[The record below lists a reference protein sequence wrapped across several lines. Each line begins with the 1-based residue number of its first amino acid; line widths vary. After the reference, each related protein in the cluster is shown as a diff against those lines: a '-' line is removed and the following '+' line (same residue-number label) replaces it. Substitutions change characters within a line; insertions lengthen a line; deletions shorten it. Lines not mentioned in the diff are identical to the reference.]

1 MPLGKNNN
9 RYHLKFGNFQL
20 NKQDLTIFKSFE
32 DICRKTPSAPF
43 LISPSRNQKGMT
55 TFSYQETLEK
65 ASKISTI
72 FLDNGY
78 GNNLRVATLLGSTP
92 AHYIVKLALNKIG
105 VSVVPINPDYSPD
118 ETAYL
123 LADSGSILAICAEHY
138 MKQLKTAIAY
148 KDLSVPIVTYDEIET
163 IQTLKPLSDLGTQ
176 VHGKTEA
183 SLLYTSGTT
192 GRPKGC
198 ILSHEYELMCGEV
211 YANIG
216 APISLSFGKDKILNP
231 LPSYHINAGIVTF
244 FAAMLTGNS
253 LIQPERFSISS
264 WWEDINETEATIF
277 HYLGVIIAVL
287 LSDQS
292 ATKASLGKLRVGFG
306 AGVEPALHQEFETRF
321 GIPLIECWGMTEM
334 CRVLYNNEEPR
345 QIHTRAMGRPR
356 EDLQVKVVDEND
368 QEVEIGTPGEMVV
381 RHSEK
386 TPRAGAFSGYL
397 NKEKETEEAWK
408 NGWFHTGD
416 TVTMDETGMLYFVDR
431 AKNIIRRAGE
441 NIAAAEVENCLFE
454 IEFVSKIACIAVKD
468 DIREEEVMACVVLE
482 DGKKESKEVAE
493 ILFNHALEKMA
504 YFKAPGYI
512 LFMDDLPVTGTQKVV
527 KHKIFEPDTDP
538 RNLTGVFNFTHLKK
552 RKPND

>member
-1 MPLGKNNN
+1 M
-9 RYHLKFGNFQL
+9 

-32 DICRKTPSAPF
+32 AICRKTPSAPF

-55 TFSYQETLEK
+55 TFSYQETFEE
-65 ASKISTI
+65 ADKISTI
-72 FLDNGY
+72 FSDNGY

-123 LADSGSILAICAEHY
+123 LADSGSVLAICAEHY

-148 KDLSVPIVTYDEIET
+148 KDLSIPIVTYDEIEN
-163 IQTLKPLSDLGTQ
+163 IHTLKPSSDLGTQ
-176 VHGKTEA
+176 VQGKTEA

-198 ILSHEYELMCGEV
+198 MLSHEYELMCGEV

-253 LIQPERFSISS
+253 LIQPERFSISN

-306 AGVEPALHQEFETRF
+306 AGVEPALHQEFESRF
-321 GIPLIECWGMTEM
+321 GIPLVECWGMTEM

-356 EDLQVKVVDEND
+356 DDLQVKVVDEND
-368 QEVEIGTPGEMVV
+368 QEVARGKPGEMVV

-408 NGWFHTGD
+408 SGWFHTGD

-482 DGKKESKEVAE
+482 EGKKKSKEVAE
-493 ILFNHALEKMA
+493 ILFNQAIEKMA

-527 KHKIFEPDTDP
+527 KHKIFEPEIDP

>member
-1 MPLGKNNN
+1 M
-9 RYHLKFGNFQL
+9 

-55 TFSYQETLEK
+55 TFSYQETFEK
-65 ASKISTI
+65 ANKISTI

-123 LADSGSILAICAEHY
+123 LADSGSVLAICAEHY

-148 KDLSVPIVTYDEIET
+148 KDLSVPIVTYDEIEN

-356 EDLQVKVVDEND
+356 EDLQVKVVDESD
-368 QEVEIGTPGEMVV
+368 QEVEIGMPGEMVV

-527 KHKIFEPDTDP
+527 KHKIFEPEIDP

>member
-1 MPLGKNNN
+1 M
-9 RYHLKFGNFQL
+9 

-55 TFSYQETLEK
+55 TFSYQETFEK
-65 ASKISTI
+65 ANKISTI

-123 LADSGSILAICAEHY
+123 LADSGSVLAICAEHY

-163 IQTLKPLSDLGTQ
+163 IQTLKPSSDLGTQ

-216 APISLSFGKDKILNP
+216 EPISLSFGKDKILNP

-356 EDLQVKVVDEND
+356 EDLQVKVVDESD
-368 QEVEIGTPGEMVV
+368 QEVEIGMPGEMVV

-527 KHKIFEPDTDP
+527 KHKIFEPEIDP

>member
-1 MPLGKNNN
+1 M
-9 RYHLKFGNFQL
+9 

-55 TFSYQETLEK
+55 TFSYQETFEK
-65 ASKISTI
+65 AYKISTI
-72 FLDNGY
+72 FSDNGY

-123 LADSGSILAICAEHY
+123 LADSGSVLAICAEHY

-148 KDLSVPIVTYDEIET
+148 KDLSVPIVTYDEIEN
-163 IQTLKPLSDLGTQ
+163 IHTLKPSSDLGTQ

-198 ILSHEYELMCGEV
+198 MLSHEYELMCGEV

-253 LIQPERFSISS
+253 LIQPERFSISN

-321 GIPLIECWGMTEM
+321 GIPLVECWGMTEM
-334 CRVLYNNEEPR
+334 CRVLYNNDEPR

-356 EDLQVKVVDEND
+356 DDLQVKVVDEND
-368 QEVEIGTPGEMVV
+368 QEVARGKPGEMVV

-408 NGWFHTGD
+408 SGWFHTGD

-482 DGKKESKEVAE
+482 EDKKKSKEVAE
-493 ILFNHALEKMA
+493 ILFNHAIEKMA

-527 KHKIFEPDTDP
+527 KHKIFEPEIDP

>member
-1 MPLGKNNN
+1 M
-9 RYHLKFGNFQL
+9 

-55 TFSYQETLEK
+55 TFSYQETFEK
-65 ASKISTI
+65 AYKISTI
-72 FLDNGY
+72 FSDNGY

-123 LADSGSILAICAEHY
+123 LADSGSVLAICAEHY

-148 KDLSVPIVTYDEIET
+148 KDLSVPIVTYDEIEN
-163 IQTLKPLSDLGTQ
+163 IHTLKPSSDLGTQ

-198 ILSHEYELMCGEV
+198 MLSHEYELMCGEV

-253 LIQPERFSISS
+253 LIQPERFSISN

-321 GIPLIECWGMTEM
+321 GIPLVECWGMTEM

-356 EDLQVKVVDEND
+356 DDLQVKVVDEND
-368 QEVEIGTPGEMVV
+368 QEVARGKPGEMVV

-408 NGWFHTGD
+408 SGWFHTGD

-482 DGKKESKEVAE
+482 EGKKKSKEVAE
-493 ILFNHALEKMA
+493 ILFNHAIEKMA

-527 KHKIFEPDTDP
+527 KHKIFEPEIDP

>member
-1 MPLGKNNN
+1 M
-9 RYHLKFGNFQL
+9 

-55 TFSYQETLEK
+55 TFSYQETFEK
-65 ASKISTI
+65 ADKISTI

-123 LADSGSILAICAEHY
+123 LADSGSVLAICAEHY

-148 KDLSVPIVTYDEIET
+148 KDLSVPIVTYDEIEN
-163 IQTLKPLSDLGTQ
+163 IHTLKPSSDLGTQ

-198 ILSHEYELMCGEV
+198 MLSHEYELMCGEV

-253 LIQPERFSISS
+253 LIQPERFSISN

-321 GIPLIECWGMTEM
+321 GIPLVECWGMTEM

-356 EDLQVKVVDEND
+356 DDLQVKVVDEND
-368 QEVEIGTPGEMVV
+368 QEVARGKPGEMVV

-408 NGWFHTGD
+408 SGWFHTGD

-482 DGKKESKEVAE
+482 EDKKKSKEVAE
-493 ILFNHALEKMA
+493 ILFNHAIEKMA

-527 KHKIFEPDTDP
+527 KHKIFEPEIDP

>member
-1 MPLGKNNN
+1 M
-9 RYHLKFGNFQL
+9 

-43 LISPSRNQKGMT
+43 LITPSRNQKGMT
-55 TFSYQETLEK
+55 TFSYQETFEK
-65 ASKISTI
+65 ANKISTI

-92 AHYIVKLALNKIG
+92 AHYMVKLALNKIG
-105 VSVVPINPDYSPD
+105 VSIVPINPDYSPD

-123 LADSGSILAICAEHY
+123 LADSGSVLAICAEHY

-163 IQTLKPLSDLGTQ
+163 IQPLKPLSDTGTQ

-292 ATKASLGKLRVGFG
+292 ATKESLGKLKVGFG

-356 EDLQVKVVDEND
+356 EDLQVKVVDQND

-431 AKNIIRRAGE
+431 AKNIIRRSGE

-482 DGKKESKEVAE
+482 KGKKKSKEIAE
-493 ILFNHALEKMA
+493 ILFHHAIEKMA

-527 KHKIFEPDTDP
+527 KHKIFEADIDP
-538 RNLTGVFNFTHLKK
+538 RNLTGVFNFTRLKK

>member
-1 MPLGKNNN
+1 M
-9 RYHLKFGNFQL
+9 

-55 TFSYQETLEK
+55 TFSYQETFET
-65 ASKISTI
+65 ADKISTI

-92 AHYIVKLALNKIG
+92 EHYIVKLALNKIG

-123 LADSGSILAICAEHY
+123 LEDSGSVLAICAEHY

-148 KDLSVPIVTYDEIET
+148 KDLSVPIVTYDEIEN
-163 IQTLKPLSDLGTQ
+163 IQTLKPSSDLGTQ

-198 ILSHEYELMCGEV
+198 MLSHEYELKCGEV

-253 LIQPERFSISS
+253 LIQPERFSISN

-321 GIPLIECWGMTEM
+321 GIPLVECWGMTEM
-334 CRVLYNNEEPR
+334 CRVLYNNDEPR

-356 EDLQVKVVDEND
+356 DDLQVKVVDEND
-368 QEVEIGTPGEMVV
+368 QEVARGKPGEMVV

-408 NGWFHTGD
+408 SGWFHTGD

-454 IEFVSKIACIAVKD
+454 LEFVSKIACIAVKD

-482 DGKKESKEVAE
+482 EGKKKSKEVAE
-493 ILFNHALEKMA
+493 ILFNHAIEKMA

-527 KHKIFEPDTDP
+527 KHKIFEPDIDP
-538 RNLTGVFNFTHLKK
+538 RHLNGVFNFTHLKK

>member
-1 MPLGKNNN
+1 M
-9 RYHLKFGNFQL
+9 

-55 TFSYQETLEK
+55 TFSYQETFDK
-65 ASKISTI
+65 ANKISTI

-123 LADSGSILAICAEHY
+123 LADSGSVLAICAEHY

-148 KDLSVPIVTYDEIET
+148 KDLSVPIVTYDEIEN
-163 IQTLKPLSDLGTQ
+163 IQTLKPSSDLGTQ

-253 LIQPERFSISS
+253 LIQPERFSISN

-321 GIPLIECWGMTEM
+321 GIPLVECWGMTEM

-356 EDLQVKVVDEND
+356 DDLQVKVVDEND
-368 QEVEIGTPGEMVV
+368 QEVARGKPGEMVV

-504 YFKAPGYI
+504 YFKTPGYI

-527 KHKIFEPDTDP
+527 KHKIFEPEIDP

>member
-1 MPLGKNNN
+1 M
-9 RYHLKFGNFQL
+9 

-55 TFSYQETLEK
+55 TFSYQETFEK
-65 ASKISTI
+65 ANKISTI

-123 LADSGSILAICAEHY
+123 LADSGSVLAICAEHY

-163 IQTLKPLSDLGTQ
+163 IQTLKPSSDLGTQ
-176 VHGKTEA
+176 VRGKTEA

-454 IEFVSKIACIAVKD
+454 IEIVSKIACIAVKD

-527 KHKIFEPDTDP
+527 KHKIFEPDIDP

>member
-1 MPLGKNNN
+1 M
-9 RYHLKFGNFQL
+9 

-55 TFSYQETLEK
+55 TFSYQETFEK
-65 ASKISTI
+65 ANKISTI

-123 LADSGSILAICAEHY
+123 LADSGSVLAICAEHY

-163 IQTLKPLSDLGTQ
+163 IQTLKSLSDIGAPVQ
-176 VHGKTEA
+176 GKTEA

-356 EDLQVKVVDEND
+356 EDLEVKVVDESD
-368 QEVEIGTPGEMVV
+368 QEVEIGMPGEMVV

-482 DGKKESKEVAE
+482 DGKNESKEVAE

-527 KHKIFEPDTDP
+527 KHKIFEPEIDP

>member
-1 MPLGKNNN
+1 M
-9 RYHLKFGNFQL
+9 

-55 TFSYQETLEK
+55 TFSYQETFEK
-65 ASKISTI
+65 ADKISTI

-78 GNNLRVATLLGSTP
+78 SNNLRVATLLGSTP

-123 LADSGSILAICAEHY
+123 LADSGSVLAICAEHY
-138 MKQLKTAIAY
+138 MKQLKTAVAY
-148 KDLSVPIVTYDEIET
+148 KDLSVPIVTYDEIEN
-163 IQTLKPLSDLGTQ
+163 IQTLKPSSDLGTQ

-198 ILSHEYELMCGEV
+198 MLSHEYELMCGEV

-216 APISLSFGKDKILNP
+216 APISLTFGKDKILNP

-253 LIQPERFSISS
+253 LIQPERFSISN

-321 GIPLIECWGMTEM
+321 GIPLVECWGMTEM

-356 EDLQVKVVDEND
+356 DDLQVKVVDEND
-368 QEVEIGTPGEMVV
+368 QEVARGKPGEMVV

-408 NGWFHTGD
+408 SGWFHTGD

-468 DIREEEVMACVVLE
+468 DIKEEEVMACVVLE
-482 DGKKESKEVAE
+482 DGKNKSKEAAE
-493 ILFNHALEKMA
+493 ILFNYAIEKMA

-527 KHKIFEPDTDP
+527 KHKIFEPEIDP

>member
-1 MPLGKNNN
+1 M
-9 RYHLKFGNFQL
+9 

-55 TFSYQETLEK
+55 TFSYQETFEK
-65 ASKISTI
+65 ANKISTI

-123 LADSGSILAICAEHY
+123 LADSGSVLAICAEHY
-138 MKQLKTAIAY
+138 MQQLKTAIAY

-163 IQTLKPLSDLGTQ
+163 IQTLKPLSYLGAQ

-386 TPRAGAFSGYL
+386 TPRVGAFSGYL

-454 IEFVSKIACIAVKD
+454 IEIVSKIACIAVKD

-527 KHKIFEPDTDP
+527 KHKIFEPDIDP

>member
-1 MPLGKNNN
+1 M
-9 RYHLKFGNFQL
+9 
-20 NKQDLTIFKSFE
+20 NKQNLTIFKSFE
-32 DICRKTPSAPF
+32 DIYRKTPSAPF

-55 TFSYQETLEK
+55 TFSYQETFEK
-65 ASKISTI
+65 ADKISTI

-78 GNNLRVATLLGSTP
+78 SNNLRVATLLGSTP

-123 LADSGSILAICAEHY
+123 LADSGSVLAICAEHY
-138 MKQLKTAIAY
+138 MKQLKTAVAY
-148 KDLSVPIVTYDEIET
+148 KDLSVPIVTYDEIEN
-163 IQTLKPLSDLGTQ
+163 IQTLKPSSDLGTQ

-198 ILSHEYELMCGEV
+198 MLSHEYELMCGEV

-253 LIQPERFSISS
+253 LIQPERFSISN

-306 AGVEPALHQEFETRF
+306 AGVEPALHQEFEARF
-321 GIPLIECWGMTEM
+321 GIPLVECWGMTEM

-356 EDLQVKVVDEND
+356 DDLQVKVVDEND
-368 QEVEIGTPGEMVV
+368 QEVARGKPGEMVV

-408 NGWFHTGD
+408 SGWFHTGD

-482 DGKKESKEVAE
+482 DGKNKSKEAAE
-493 ILFNHALEKMA
+493 ILFNYAIEKMA

-527 KHKIFEPDTDP
+527 KHKIFEPEIDP

>member
-1 MPLGKNNN
+1 M
-9 RYHLKFGNFQL
+9 

-55 TFSYQETLEK
+55 TFSYQETFEK
-65 ASKISTI
+65 ANKISTI

-123 LADSGSILAICAEHY
+123 LADSGSVLAICAEHY

-216 APISLSFGKDKILNP
+216 KPISLSFGKDKILNP

-356 EDLQVKVVDEND
+356 EDLQVKVVDESD
-368 QEVEIGTPGEMVV
+368 QEVEIGRPGEMVV

-527 KHKIFEPDTDP
+527 KHKIFEPEIDP

>member
-1 MPLGKNNN
+1 M
-9 RYHLKFGNFQL
+9 

-55 TFSYQETLEK
+55 TFSYQETFEK
-65 ASKISTI
+65 ANKISTI

-123 LADSGSILAICAEHY
+123 LADSGSVLAICAEHY

-163 IQTLKPLSDLGTQ
+163 IQTLKPLSDLGAQ

-253 LIQPERFSISS
+253 LIQPERFSISN

-321 GIPLIECWGMTEM
+321 GIPLVECWGMTEM

-356 EDLQVKVVDEND
+356 DDLQVKVVDEND
-368 QEVEIGTPGEMVV
+368 QEVARGKPGEMVV

-482 DGKKESKEVAE
+482 EDKKKSKEVAE
-493 ILFNHALEKMA
+493 ILFNHAIEKMA

-527 KHKIFEPDTDP
+527 KHKIFEPEIDP

>member
-1 MPLGKNNN
+1 M
-9 RYHLKFGNFQL
+9 

-55 TFSYQETLEK
+55 TFSYQETFEK
-65 ASKISTI
+65 ANKISTI

-123 LADSGSILAICAEHY
+123 LADSGSVLAICTEHY

-163 IQTLKPLSDLGTQ
+163 IQTLKPLSDLGAQ

-216 APISLSFGKDKILNP
+216 TPISLSFGKDKILNP

-356 EDLQVKVVDEND
+356 EDLQVKVVDESD
-368 QEVEIGTPGEMVV
+368 QEVEIGRPGEMVV

-454 IEFVSKIACIAVKD
+454 IEIVSKIACIAVKD

-527 KHKIFEPDTDP
+527 KHKIFEPEIDP

>member
-1 MPLGKNNN
+1 M
-9 RYHLKFGNFQL
+9 

-55 TFSYQETLEK
+55 TFSYQETFEK
-65 ASKISTI
+65 AYKISTI
-72 FLDNGY
+72 FSDNGY

-123 LADSGSILAICAEHY
+123 LADSGSVLAICAEHY

-148 KDLSVPIVTYDEIET
+148 KDLSVPIVTYDEIEN
-163 IQTLKPLSDLGTQ
+163 IHTLKPSSDLGTQ

-253 LIQPERFSISS
+253 LIQPERFSISN

-321 GIPLIECWGMTEM
+321 GIPLVECWGMTEM

-356 EDLQVKVVDEND
+356 DDLQVKVVDEND
-368 QEVEIGTPGEMVV
+368 QEVARGKPGEMVV

-482 DGKKESKEVAE
+482 EDKKKSKEVAE
-493 ILFNHALEKMA
+493 ILFNHAIEKMA

-527 KHKIFEPDTDP
+527 KHKIFEPEIDP

>member
-1 MPLGKNNN
+1 M
-9 RYHLKFGNFQL
+9 

-55 TFSYQETLEK
+55 TFSYQETFEK
-65 ASKISTI
+65 AYKISTI
-72 FLDNGY
+72 FSDNGY

-123 LADSGSILAICAEHY
+123 LADSGSVLAICAEHY
-138 MKQLKTAIAY
+138 MKQLQTAIAY
-148 KDLSVPIVTYDEIET
+148 KDLSVPIVTYDEIEN
-163 IQTLKPLSDLGTQ
+163 IHTLKPSSDLGTQ

-198 ILSHEYELMCGEV
+198 MLSHEYELMCGEV

-253 LIQPERFSISS
+253 LIQPERFSISN

-321 GIPLIECWGMTEM
+321 GIPLVECWGMTEM

-356 EDLQVKVVDEND
+356 DDLQVKVVDEND
-368 QEVEIGTPGEMVV
+368 QEVARGKPGEMVV

-408 NGWFHTGD
+408 SGWFHTGD

-482 DGKKESKEVAE
+482 EDKKKSKEVAE
-493 ILFNHALEKMA
+493 ILFNHAIEKMA

-527 KHKIFEPDTDP
+527 KHKIFEPEIDP

>member
-1 MPLGKNNN
+1 M
-9 RYHLKFGNFQL
+9 

-55 TFSYQETLEK
+55 TFSYQETFEK
-65 ASKISTI
+65 ANKISTI

-123 LADSGSILAICAEHY
+123 LADSGSVLAICTEHY

-148 KDLSVPIVTYDEIET
+148 KDLSIPIVTYDEIET
-163 IQTLKPLSDLGTQ
+163 IQTREPSPDLGRQ
-176 VHGKTEA
+176 LHGKTEA

-216 APISLSFGKDKILNP
+216 APINLSFGKDKILNP

-356 EDLQVKVVDEND
+356 EDLQVKVVDESD
-368 QEVEIGTPGEMVV
+368 QEVEIGRPGEMVV

-454 IEFVSKIACIAVKD
+454 IEIVSKIACIAVKD

-527 KHKIFEPDTDP
+527 KHKIFEPEIDP

>member
-1 MPLGKNNN
+1 M
-9 RYHLKFGNFQL
+9 
-20 NKQDLTIFKSFE
+20 NKQNLTIFKSFE

-55 TFSYQETLEK
+55 TFSYQETFEK
-65 ASKISTI
+65 AYKISTI
-72 FLDNGY
+72 FSDNGY

-123 LADSGSILAICAEHY
+123 LADSGSVLAICAEHY

-148 KDLSVPIVTYDEIET
+148 KDLSVPIVTYDEIEN
-163 IQTLKPLSDLGTQ
+163 IQTLKPSSDLGTQ

-198 ILSHEYELMCGEV
+198 MLSHEYELMCGEV

-253 LIQPERFSISS
+253 LIQPERFSISN

-321 GIPLIECWGMTEM
+321 GIPLVECWGMTEM

-356 EDLQVKVVDEND
+356 DDLQVKVVDEND
-368 QEVEIGTPGEMVV
+368 QEVARGKPGEMVV

-408 NGWFHTGD
+408 SGWFHTGD

-482 DGKKESKEVAE
+482 EDKKKSKEVAE
-493 ILFNHALEKMA
+493 ILFNHAIEKMA

-527 KHKIFEPDTDP
+527 KHKIFEPEIDP

>member
-1 MPLGKNNN
+1 M
-9 RYHLKFGNFQL
+9 

-55 TFSYQETLEK
+55 TFSYQETFEK
-65 ASKISTI
+65 AYKISTI
-72 FLDNGY
+72 FSDNGY

-123 LADSGSILAICAEHY
+123 LADSGSVLAICAEHY

-148 KDLSVPIVTYDEIET
+148 KDLSVPIVTYDEIEN
-163 IQTLKPLSDLGTQ
+163 IHTLKPSSDLGTQ

-198 ILSHEYELMCGEV
+198 MLSHEYELMCGEV

-253 LIQPERFSISS
+253 LIQPERFSISN

-321 GIPLIECWGMTEM
+321 GIPLVECWGMTEM

-356 EDLQVKVVDEND
+356 DDLQVKVVDEND
-368 QEVEIGTPGEMVV
+368 QEVARGKPGEMVV

-408 NGWFHTGD
+408 SGWFHTGD

-441 NIAAAEVENCLFE
+441 NIAAAEVEDCLFE

-482 DGKKESKEVAE
+482 EDKKKSKEVAE
-493 ILFNHALEKMA
+493 ILFNHAIEKMA

-527 KHKIFEPDTDP
+527 KHKIFEPEIDP

>member
-1 MPLGKNNN
+1 M
-9 RYHLKFGNFQL
+9 

-55 TFSYQETLEK
+55 TFSYQETFEK
-65 ASKISTI
+65 ANKISTI

-123 LADSGSILAICAEHY
+123 LADSGSVLAICAEHY

-368 QEVEIGTPGEMVV
+368 QEVEIGMPGEMVV

-527 KHKIFEPDTDP
+527 KHKIFEPEIDP

>member
-1 MPLGKNNN
+1 M
-9 RYHLKFGNFQL
+9 

-55 TFSYQETLEK
+55 TFSYQETFEK
-65 ASKISTI
+65 ANKISTI

-123 LADSGSILAICAEHY
+123 LADSGSVLAICAEHY

-216 APISLSFGKDKILNP
+216 PPINLSFGKDKILNP

-306 AGVEPALHQEFETRF
+306 AGVEPAFPQEFETRF

-356 EDLQVKVVDEND
+356 EDLQVKVVDESD
-368 QEVEIGTPGEMVV
+368 QEVEIGMPGEMVV

-527 KHKIFEPDTDP
+527 KHKIFEPEIDP

>member
-1 MPLGKNNN
+1 M
-9 RYHLKFGNFQL
+9 

-55 TFSYQETLEK
+55 TFSYQETFEK
-65 ASKISTI
+65 ANKISTI

-123 LADSGSILAICAEHY
+123 LADSGSVLAICAEHY

-148 KDLSVPIVTYDEIET
+148 KDLSVPIVTYDQIEN
-163 IQTLKPLSDLGTQ
+163 IQTLKPSSDLGTQ

-356 EDLQVKVVDEND
+356 EDLEVKVVDESD
-368 QEVEIGTPGEMVV
+368 QEVEIGMPGEMVV

-527 KHKIFEPDTDP
+527 KHKIFEPEIDP

>member
-1 MPLGKNNN
+1 M
-9 RYHLKFGNFQL
+9 

-55 TFSYQETLEK
+55 TFSYQETFDK
-65 ASKISTI
+65 ANKISTI

-123 LADSGSILAICAEHY
+123 LADSGSVLAICAEHY

-176 VHGKTEA
+176 VQGKTEA

-454 IEFVSKIACIAVKD
+454 IEIVSKIACIAVKD

-527 KHKIFEPDTDP
+527 KHKIFEADIDP
-538 RNLTGVFNFTHLKK
+538 RNLTGVFNFNRLKN